1 MIHSLLK
8 MKCSSFFFFLCFA
21 IGCKTTQTTVNDPLL
36 KEVVNCLSINLVEL
50 KQRGAMPKTGVSISE
65 SDPVYHKNKRFN
77 AFSLKPFLR
86 SYWDFDEMVVKDMK
100 IVFECE
106 DGYKPEMPLSKFL
119 SVNSYL
125 AISDV
130 DAPDGRTWEQV
141 MKNGNEM
148 IIAPFFLFY
157 DNEVDSGDN
166 LFKRPYNLVKIH
178 LKPVSSNELLFPTD
192 TTVLVGYNLF
202 NTHCKTCH
210 SINGIGGMMGPE
222 LNSPKSVTEY
232 WKTDDLVAFIVNPS
246 AYRNRVKMPVLGIT
260 TSQSQ
265 EIVTYLA
272 YVRERK

>member
-1 MIHSLLK
+1 
-8 MKCSSFFFFLCFA
+8 MKRSSFFFFLCFV
-21 IGCKTTQTTVNDPLL
+21 ISCKTTQTVVNDSPL
-36 KEVVNCLSINLVEL
+36 EETENHLSINLVEL
-50 KQRGAMPKTGVSISE
+50 KAKGVMPQTEVFTSE

-77 AFSLKPFLR
+77 AFLLKPFLQN
-86 SYWDFDEMVVKDMK
+86 YWNFDEIAVNDMK

-125 AISDV
+125 AISDS
-130 DAPDGRTWEQV
+130 DAPDGRTWEQLT
-141 MKNGNEM
+141 KNGNEM

-157 DNEVDSGDN
+157 DNEVASGDKS
-166 LFKRPYNLVKIH
+166 FKRPYNLVKIH
-178 LKPVSSNELLFPTD
+178 LEPAFSNELLLPTD
-192 TTVLVGYNLF
+192 TRALAGYKLF

-232 WKTDDLVAFIVNPS
+232 WKTDDLVAFIVNPL
-246 AYRNRVKMPVLGIT
+246 AYRDKVKMPVLGIT

-265 EIVTYLA
+265 EIVTYLE

>member
-1 MIHSLLK
+1 
-8 MKCSSFFFFLCFA
+8 MKYCSFFFFLFFA
-21 IGCKTTQTTVNDPLL
+21 IGCKTTQTIVNDSP
-36 KEVVNCLSINLVEL
+36 KEMENYSSINLVEL
-50 KQRGAMPKTGVSISE
+50 KQRGAMPETGVFTSE
-65 SDPVYHKNKRFN
+65 SDPVYQKNKRFN
-77 AFSLKPFLR
+77 AFSLKQFLR
-86 SYWDFDEMVVKDMK
+86 NYWNFDEMVVKDMK

-106 DGYKPEMPLSKFL
+106 DGYKPEMLLSKFL

-166 LFKRPYNLVKIH
+166 SFKRPYNLVKIH
-178 LKPVSSNELLFPTD
+178 LEPVSSNKLLFPTD

-202 NTHCKTCH
+202 NIHCKTCH

-222 LNSPKSVTEY
+222 LNSPRSVTEY
-232 WKTDDLVAFIVNPS
+232 WETDDLVAFIVNPS
-246 AYRNRVKMPVLGIT
+246 AYRDRVKMPVLGIT
-260 TSQSQ
+260 MSQSQ

-272 YVRERK
+272 YVASRK